1 MTRSFRFEP
10 PTPRPGSLT
19 RPRLLRALLGRWE
32 HRVTT
37 VVGGPGLGKTTLLA
51 QAVAENLLAPRGE
64 DVWIGLGRDDADG
77 DALAR
82 DVMAAVLAHTA
93 TAPPADPRLV
103 ALATA
108 DPGPAAEAAQG
119 HAPVPVP
126 VPGDHARPP
135 DGQPLEPPEHA
146 TGGGDDPPSPPA
158 VADAVWRLAPTPV
171 CLVLDDGQWLERGSA
186 GAAWLTNLV
195 EVLPENGHVLV
206 ASRWA
211 PPVPLARLVAQG
223 EVLRLS
229 EDDLRFSP
237 DELAGFAARRGI
249 DPDRLSLTAGWPAM
263 AELAATVPGDMTG
276 EYLWEEVLGPLGPER
291 RRVLAVL
298 SDLGGADAALAAAT
312 LGGPVDLDRALDGVP
327 LMALGADG
335 WRVPHPLWRTVPALT
350 LEDEDRCA
358 LRHRA
363 IAHLVERDRFDE
375 AVTLATDAGLAGEV
389 PGILRAACIRP
400 LRPPARRLDSWLAD
414 LPDDARDTPGA
425 ALAVGLRAA
434 VATPGEATE
443 PLRRAMR
450 ICREAGDAEAELSAI
465 AVLGRVAWW
474 RSDLALLAELYGRIL
489 ELEAGGLATASGI
502 AGVGRAVIADLD
514 RGDDEVL
521 ELLDAIEPGALDWAW
536 QSMADWLRAS
546 ILVGR
551 GDAAEARA
559 VLDTIPPGPD
569 PAFGTTVEG
578 TRLMALWVEGRV
590 DEVVASLLP
599 LLDSIR
605 AAAVMQNVTVG
616 LAQAAYMFAT
626 LGDPARARPY
636 LDRARRAGAD
646 AGTGFPVRLSLA
658 EAAILVAEGDEATAA
673 ARLDAALAHSTL
685 DGPDRRLWRMALPLT
700 YVLVAGTRPQWDALP
715 LRGYL
720 VRSRRLAAAVVGLR
734 EGRAGA
740 ASADTARR
748 ALDGVDVGDPTT
760 VRAALPH
767 RFAVTLALGLEAA
780 DRPEAAPLLES
791 LGPPGREVVRAVAAQ
806 RSQTARPA
814 RSLLAAVPAPPHQA
828 TEIRVLG
835 PLEIVRDGR
844 LVVESELRRERV
856 RALLAYLTGH
866 RTTTRAAITA
876 SLWPDLDE
884 PAAANNLRV
893 TLTYLL
899 RLLEPWRSA
908 RESSYFIR
916 VDGPNVALVIGDRL
930 RIDVDSFDDHL
941 ALAARAETEG
951 VPSIALEHNLAA
963 VDLYRGDLH
972 DGVAEAEWFSLERER
987 AKARFVAAATRAGQ
1001 LLAARGD
1008 ADEAERVA
1016 RRAVAVDRWAESA
1029 YGVLVSAAL
1038 ARGDRSA
1045 ARRALDRS
1053 LVTLDELGVEP
1064 SEETSRLR
1072 RRLRSS

>member
-1 MTRSFRFEP
+1 MSRSFRFEP

-37 VVGGPGLGKTTLLA
+37 VVGGPGLGKTTLLT

-64 DVWIGLGRDDADG
+64 DVWIGLGRHDADG
-77 DALAR
+77 DAMAR
-82 DVMAAVLAHTA
+82 DVMAAVLAHAA
-93 TAPPADPRLV
+93 TTPPAG
-103 ALATA
+103 A
-108 DPGPAAEAAQG
+108 DPTPDPTTAAG
-119 HAPVPVP
+119 LAPN
-126 VPGDHARPP
+126 PGRRPGGGLP
-135 DGQPLEPPEHA
+135 PEPPEHPA
-146 TGGGDDPPSPPA
+146 GGGDDPPTPAA

-171 CLVLDDGQWLERGSA
+171 CLVLDDGHCLERDSD
-186 GAAWLTNLV
+186 GAAWLAELV
-195 EVLPENGHVLV
+195 DVMPENGHVLV

-211 PPVPLARLVAQG
+211 PPVPLARLVTQG

-249 DPDRLSLTAGWPAM
+249 DPDRLSLTGGWPAM
-263 AELAATVPGDMTG
+263 AELAAAVTGDMTG
-276 EYLWEEVLGPLGPER
+276 EYLWEEVLEPLGTER

-298 SDLGGADAALAAAT
+298 SDLGGADDGLAEAT
-312 LGGPVDLDRALDGVP
+312 LGTPVDLDRALDGVP
-327 LMALGADG
+327 LMALGAGG
-335 WRVPHPLWRTVPALT
+335 WRVPHPLWRTVPALA
-350 LEDEDRCA
+350 LDDEDRRT
-358 LRHRA
+358 LRRRA
-363 IAHLVERDRFDE
+363 IAHLVARERFDE
-375 AVTLATDAGLAGEV
+375 AVTLATEAGLGTEV
-389 PGILRAACIRP
+389 PDILRAACIRP
-400 LRPPARRLDSWLAD
+400 LRPPTRRLDSWLAD
-414 LPDDARDTPGA
+414 LPDDARGTPGA
-425 ALAVGLRAA
+425 ALAAGLRAA

-450 ICREAGDAEAELSAI
+450 VCREAGDAEAELSAI

-474 RSDLALLAELYGRIL
+474 RSDLGLLAELYVRIL
-489 ELEAGGLATASGI
+489 ELEAGGLRSASGI

-514 RGDDEVL
+514 GGDDDVL
-521 ELLDAIEPGALDWAW
+521 RLLDAIEPGALDGAW
-536 QSMADWLRAS
+536 QAMADWLRAT

-559 VLDTIPPGPD
+559 VLDAIRPGSD
-569 PAFGTTVEG
+569 PAFRMTVEG
-578 TRLMALWVEGRV
+578 TRLMASWAEGRI
-590 DEVVASLLP
+590 DDVVATLVP

-605 AAAVMQNVTVG
+605 AAGVMQNVTVG
-616 LAQAAYMFAT
+616 LAQTAYLFGAV
-626 LGDPARARPY
+626 GDPDRARPY
-636 LDRARRAGAD
+636 LDEARRAAAE

-658 EAAILVAEGDEATAA
+658 EASILLAEGDEAAA
-673 ARLDAALAHSTL
+673 ADSLHAGLANSTI
-685 DGPDRRLWRMALPLT
+685 DGPDRRLWRIGLPLT
-700 YVLVAGTRPQWDALP
+700 YVLVPETRAPWDAAP
-715 LRGYL
+715 LRGHL
-720 VRSRRLAAAVVGLR
+720 ALSRSLATAVVALR

-740 ASADTARR
+740 SSPDTARR
-748 ALDGVDVGDPTT
+748 ALDGVDVSDPAA
-760 VRAALPH
+760 VRATLHH

-780 DRPEAAPLLES
+780 DRPEAGPLLES
-791 LGPPGREVVRAVAAQ
+791 LGPAGREAVRTVAAQ

-814 RSLLAAVPAPPHQA
+814 RSLLAAVPAPPRQT

-835 PLEIVRDGR
+835 ALEIVRDGEP
-844 LVVESELRRERV
+844 VVENELRRERV

-876 SLWPDLDE
+876 ALWPDLDE

-893 TLTYLL
+893 TLTYFL
-899 RLLEPWRSA
+899 RLVEPWRSA
-908 RESSYFIR
+908 RESSYFVR
-916 VDGPNVALVIGDRL
+916 LDGPHVALVTGDRL
-930 RIDVDSFDDHL
+930 RIDLDRFDDHL
-941 ALAARAETEG
+941 ARAARAETEG
-951 VPSIALEHNLAA
+951 APSIALDHNLAA

-972 DGVAEAEWFSLERER
+972 DGVADAEWFSLDRER

-1016 RRAVAVDRWAESA
+1016 HRAVAVDRWAESA

-1053 LVTLDELGVEP
+1053 LAALDELGVEP